1 MSENRL
7 EKSEMYSV
15 EAFCQH
21 AMRDHIAPPQLG
33 SVKAR
38 IRHAAYKLG
47 WTHTRTK
54 DAWYADPRIS
64 ISGEELTR
72 VETISGLEYARKELR
87 SVEELI
93 SRADALLDGP
103 DADFHRPFVAAFRAF
118 IGALDRT

>member
-15 EAFCQH
+15 ETFCQH

-72 VETISGLEYARKELR
+72 VETISGVEYARKELR
-87 SVEELI
+87 TVEDLI
-93 SRADALLDGP
+93 AKADALMDGP
-103 DADFHRPFVAAFRAF
+103 DADFYRAFVAGFRAF
-118 IGALDRT
+118 LGVLDRS

>member
-1 MSENRL
+1 
-7 EKSEMYSV
+7 
-15 EAFCQH
+15 
-21 AMRDHIAPPQLG
+21 MRDHIAPPQLG

-87 SVEELI
+87 SVEDLI

-103 DADFHRPFVAAFRAF
+103 HADFHRPFVTAFRAF

>member
-1 MSENRL
+1 
-7 EKSEMYSV
+7 MYSV
-15 EAFCQH
+15 EAFCQQT
-21 AMRDHIAPPQLG
+21 MRDHIAPPQLG

-38 IRHAAYKLG
+38 IRHAAMKLG

-87 SVEELI
+87 SLEDI
-93 SRADALLDGP
+93 IARADALLDGP
-103 DADFHRPFVAAFRAF
+103 HADFHRPFVDAFRAF
-118 IGALDRT
+118 IGALDRS